1 MSSKA
6 DRLLCC
12 AVAYTNAE
20 TVDTPIP
27 NINGSTSVQ
36 DVIKSMMNVLWF
48 EAKENMSECMT
59 DVPTDPYLHAVDMDT
74 NEPGIVST
82 KGKMDIHRRKLPI
95 PKVSYTQRE
104 PIKLYNIFEN
114 TPEITPD
121 EAIRRA
127 EKSIETQ
134 TKKAQKNATKELK
147 HERSSLE
154 KNRKKRTRQEKTT

>member
-1 MSSKA
+1 MFQ
-6 DRLLCC
+6 
-12 AVAYTNAE
+12 
-20 TVDTPIP
+20 PIH
-27 NINGSTSVQ
+27 IYV
-36 DVIKSMMNVLWF
+36 
-48 EAKENMSECMT
+48 
-59 DVPTDPYLHAVDMDT
+59 VDMDT

-154 KNRKKRTRQEKTT
+154 KIGKREQESDKKKRLEETPKNAKND